1 MKFKERI
8 KSVLVE
14 NDKLLK
20 QFRNE
25 EREIV
30 EEVVCDMTVVD
41 RDMVMGI
48 VVDMGTVEEAVMGDG
63 RTTLTALILVV
74 WMFLIQHVISVW
86 QTGIT
91 SDKLDERM

>member
-1 MKFKERI
+1 MKFRERI

-41 RDMVMGI
+41 RDVVM
-48 VVDMGTVEEAVMGDG
+48 
-63 RTTLTALILVV
+63 
-74 WMFLIQHVISVW
+74 
-86 QTGIT
+86 
-91 SDKLDERM
+91 